1 MDFSPSPSAPVPGGL
16 PRHGP
21 YRPSI
26 GKLNGLFH
34 HPHTFIALEAAPP
47 SCGLAATSAGP
58 PLAWGAAG
66 TALARRVPGRT
77 GRAGRPQAWA
87 PAGAGWQGVGLQPVA
102 SPTPRVHSSRDCGTI
117 AFAIPCDPLI
127 ERGLMSSGKS
137 QSQRLCNSVSMRVEA
152 PPSRCRS
159 DSVSPG
165 SATGPQ
171 GSEAGINGGAEKPQ
185 YRYPVEQAS
194 MDSVSEGVM
203 SHRQNDPA
211 QEAETLEPKWHRIR
225 RRQPE
230 LLTGMHCR
238 DTRWKAPSYGC
249 EPWKLGTA

>member
-1 MDFSPSPSAPVPGGL
+1 LSSVL
-16 PRHGP
+16 
-21 YRPSI
+21 I
-26 GKLNGLFH
+26 TL
-34 HPHTFIALEAAPP
+34 TFYKGREIERDKQ
-47 SCGLAATSAGP
+47 GTKI
-58 PLAWGAAG
+58 WTRIGAAWPNKSG
-66 TALARRVPGRT
+66 KGSRWRVGKK
-77 GRAGRPQAWA
+77 
-87 PAGAGWQGVGLQPVA
+87 
-102 SPTPRVHSSRDCGTI
+102 
-117 AFAIPCDPLI
+117 AFTIPCDPLI

-137 QSQRLCNSVSMRVEA
+137 QSQRLCNSVSMRVEV

-159 DSVSPG
+159 DSVSPRP
-165 SATGPQ
+165 ATGPQ
-171 GSEAGINGGAEKPQ
+171 RFEAGIKSGAWKPPSG
-185 YRYPVEQAS
+185 YPVEQAS

>member
-1 MDFSPSPSAPVPGGL
+1 VLSLMCMG
-16 PRHGP
+16 
-21 YRPSI
+21 
-26 GKLNGLFH
+26 
-34 HPHTFIALEAAPP
+34 
-47 SCGLAATSAGP
+47 
-58 PLAWGAAG
+58 
-66 TALARRVPGRT
+66 RR
-77 GRAGRPQAWA
+77 
-87 PAGAGWQGVGLQPVA
+87 PVA
-102 SPTPRVHSSRDCGTI
+102 FPTLRVHSRRDCGTI
-117 AFAIPCDPLI
+117 AFAMPCDPLI

-137 QSQRLCNSVSMRVEA
+137 QSQRLCNSVSMRVEV

-159 DSVSPG
+159 DSVSPRP
-165 SATGPQ
+165 ATGPQ
-171 GSEAGINGGAEKPQ
+171 RFEAGIKSGAWKPPSG
-185 YRYPVEQAS
+185 YPVEQAS